1 MKISKN
7 PRWFQFC
14 PGGYVMKVDYYWRLH
29 YQILRKESEVYMK
42 NLEISRLKKKLDMV
56 GIV

>member
-1 MKISKN
+1 MKISEN
-7 PRWFQFC
+7 PKWFQIC
-14 PGGYVMKVDYYWRLH
+14 PGGYVWKWDYYWRLH
-29 YQILRKESEVYMK
+29 YEILRKESEVYMK